1 LRQQKLFSEEV
12 MEDWEFVGEDTQY
25 ATHGL
30 HPYPARMIPQ
40 VARRLIKK
48 YLIEYLPPPYL
59 QYVVFDPFCGS
70 GTVLAEARL
79 LGVNAIGIDLNL
91 LAVIIAKTKVDPP
104 NPRDIEDVLP
114 HILQR
119 LQNDTSRT
127 EAIKILGYGN
137 IDYWFKP
144 DIIKELARIKEILDG
159 SIRNVKIRNF
169 FNLCL
174 SLTARKVSNIYRE
187 GDTYIKRMKLED
199 LKKHNPNV
207 YKIFNEVVIEKLK
220 NVKDFYSRL
229 NDYQDTSAEIIW
241 ANTLACCIRDK
252 SVDLIVTS
260 PPYGEE
266 KNTVSYTRWSKISL
280 YWLTK
285 NQDVVKNM
293 EKSMLGHRNSK
304 RFINPPPS
312 RTLNEILN
320 NVEKQYKCHD
330 LVLDVEA
337 FFEDYYKALKIMFNV
352 LKNNRYCCIVIGNR
366 SIKQERIP
374 MDKVT
379 IEFAEHIGF
388 KHEATFYRRLPT
400 KALPWECGKGKT
412 ISNENIVIL
421 KKE

>member
-1 LRQQKLFSEEV
+1 
-12 MEDWEFVGEDTQY
+12 MEDWDFAGEDTQY

-48 YLIEYLPPPYL
+48 YLIEYLPPPHF
-59 QYVVFDPFCGS
+59 QYIVFDPFCGS
-70 GTVLAEARL
+70 GTVLTEAKL

-91 LAVIIAKTKVDPP
+91 LAIIIAKTKANPP
-104 NPRDIEDVLP
+104 NPRDIKDILP
-114 HILQR
+114 YVLQR
-119 LQNDTSRT
+119 LQNNASKV
-127 EAIKILGYGN
+127 EQIKILSHGN
-137 IDYWFKP
+137 IYYWFKP
-144 DIIKELARIKEILDG
+144 DVIKELARIKEVLND
-159 SIRNVKIRNF
+159 SIKDVRIRNF

-174 SLTARKVSNIYRE
+174 SLTARKASNIYRE
-187 GDTYIKRMKLED
+187 GDTYIKRMKLKD
-199 LKKHNPNV
+199 LEKHNPNV
-207 YKIFNEVVIEKLK
+207 SKIFNEIVIEKLK
-220 NVKDFYSRL
+220 NVKDFYSRF
-229 NDYQDTSAEIIW
+229 NSSQDTSVEIIW
-241 ANTLACCIRDK
+241 ANMLACCIRDN
-252 SVDLIVTS
+252 SIDLIVTS

-280 YWLTK
+280 YWLIK
-285 NQDVVKNM
+285 NQDIVSKI

-304 RFINPPPS
+304 RFINPSPS
-312 RTLNEILN
+312 KTLNEILN
-320 NVEKQYKCHD
+320 NVEKQYKCHN
-330 LVLDVEA
+330 LVLDAEA
-337 FFEDYYKALKIMFNV
+337 FFEDYYKALKIMFDV

-379 IEFAEHIGF
+379 IELAEDIGF
-388 KHEATFYRRLPT
+388 KHEATFYRKLPT

>member
-1 LRQQKLFSEEV
+1 
-12 MEDWEFVGEDTQY
+12 MEDWDFAGEDTQY

-48 YLIEYLPPPYL
+48 YLIEYLPPPHS
-59 QYVVFDPFCGS
+59 QYIVLDPFCGS
-70 GTVLAEARL
+70 GTVLTEAKL

-91 LAVIIAKTKVDPP
+91 LAIIIAKTKTDPP
-104 NPRDIEDVLP
+104 TPKDIEDNLP
-114 HILQR
+114 FILR
-119 LQNDTSRT
+119 KLQNNTSETEVYMRT
-127 EAIKILGYGN
+127 LKYEN

-144 DIIKELARIKEILDG
+144 DVIKELSKIKEILDNL
-159 SIRNVKIRNF
+159 IKNVKVHNF
-169 FNLCL
+169 FDLCL
-174 SLTARKVSNIYRE
+174 SLTARKSSNIYRE
-187 GDTYIKRMKLED
+187 GDTYIKRMKIED

-207 YKIFNEVVIEKLK
+207 SKIFNDIVIEKLK
-220 NVKDFYSRL
+220 NVKDFYSKFKSS
-229 NDYQDTSAEIIW
+229 QDVFAEIIW
-241 ANTLACCIRDK
+241 ANTLACCIREN

-285 NQDVVKNM
+285 NQNIVRKI
-293 EKSMLGHRNSK
+293 EKSMLGHRNLKRVVNPLPSK
-304 RFINPPPS
+304 
-312 RTLNEILN
+312 TLNEILN
-320 NVEKQYKCHD
+320 DVERRYRCHD
-330 LVLDVEA
+330 LVLDAKA

-379 IEFAEHIGF
+379 IELAEDIGF
-388 KHEATFYRRLPT
+388 KHEATFYRKLPT

-421 KKE
+421 KKG